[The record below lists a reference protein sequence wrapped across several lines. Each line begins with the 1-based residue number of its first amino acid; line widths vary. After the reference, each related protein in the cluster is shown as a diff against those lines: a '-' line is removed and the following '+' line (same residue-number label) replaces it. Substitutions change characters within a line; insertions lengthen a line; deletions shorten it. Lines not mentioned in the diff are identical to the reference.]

1 MVTPYLNGMDALFWE
16 TMGLTFRLAG
26 ITTACLLLIGVPVA
40 YFLAYT
46 RHSLKPFLEA
56 LVSLPLFLP
65 PTVIGFYLL
74 LAFSPNSALGAWL
87 QEHLNI
93 RLVFTFGGLVLGSI
107 VYSLPFMVQPVQ
119 SGFEHLPL
127 NLKEASYTLGKSRM
141 ETLFR
146 VLLPN
151 VKGALL
157 SGIVLSFAHTVG
169 EFGVVL
175 MIGGNVPGVTRV
187 ASIAIYDEVE
197 ALRYAKAN
205 EYALTLVAFTL
216 VILIAVYSFNR
227 RHHNRL
233 RA

>member
-1 MVTPYLNGMDALFWE
+1 MDALFWQ
-16 TMGLTFRLAG
+16 TMELTFRLAG
-26 ITTACLLLIGVPVA
+26 FTTVCLLLIGIPIA
-40 YFLAYT
+40 YFLAFT
-46 RHSLKPFLEA
+46 RHPLKPLLEA
-56 LVSLPLFLP
+56 LVSMPLFLP

-74 LAFSPNSALGAWL
+74 LAFSPNSAFGAWL
-87 QEHLNI
+87 LEQFNI

-107 VYSLPFMVQPVQ
+107 LYSLPFMVQPVQ
-119 SGFEHLPL
+119 SGFEHLPP

-157 SGIVLSFAHTVG
+157 SGVVLSFAHTVG

-175 MIGGNVPGVTRV
+175 MIGGNIPGITRV

-197 ALRYAKAN
+197 ALRYDQAK

-216 VILIAVYSFNR
+216 AILIAVYSFNR